1 MADIAPELAA
11 AIKKTYDREKK
22 KSKDV
27 ARALSDLQEG
37 KADYVTAYRY
47 ANALSACLTVAFLD
61 NISAEKLP
69 NGKLYYNIAEKAV
82 RPFLEGLEAEIAE
95 YCVAVQN
102 RLNEAAG
109 LGIKSV

>member
-69 NGKLYYNIAEKAV
+69 NGKLYYNIA
-82 RPFLEGLEAEIAE
+82 
-95 YCVAVQN
+95 
-102 RLNEAAG
+102 
-109 LGIKSV
+109 